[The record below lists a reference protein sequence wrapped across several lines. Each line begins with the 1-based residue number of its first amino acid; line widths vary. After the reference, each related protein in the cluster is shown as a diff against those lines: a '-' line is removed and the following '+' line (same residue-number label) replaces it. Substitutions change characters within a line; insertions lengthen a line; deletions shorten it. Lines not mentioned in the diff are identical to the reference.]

1 MKLELEVHGN
11 STREQNVA
19 DARDLLAWLKASRIQ
34 SVNDLSLKEI
44 PPQPGEM
51 GPTVLAILGA
61 ILGAEA
67 TVELV
72 KQVFSWLEAKNKKI
86 EISVTRG
93 GEQVTVKSD
102 NLTPEELGRVANTLG
117 LGSG

>member
-1 MKLELEVHGN
+1 MKLEFELHGN
-11 STREQNVA
+11 STKEQDVA
-19 DARDLLAWLKASRIQ
+19 DARDLLTWLKASRIQ
-34 SVNDLSLKEI
+34 TVEDLSLKEI

-51 GPTVLAILGA
+51 GPTVLAIIGA

-86 EISVTRG
+86 EISVNRG

-102 NLTPEELGRVANTLG
+102 NLTPEELGRVAATLG
-117 LGSG
+117 LGSD